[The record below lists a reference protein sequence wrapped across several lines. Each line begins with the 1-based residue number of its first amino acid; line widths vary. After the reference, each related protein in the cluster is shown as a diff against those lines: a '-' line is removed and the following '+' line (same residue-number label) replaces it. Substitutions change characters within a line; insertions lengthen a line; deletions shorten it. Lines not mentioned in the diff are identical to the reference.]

1 MTPTWQGVGGRGG
14 EERETFSSG
23 WNSITIGITF
33 FFLEMSYV
41 RILKFTGNSTMV
53 NNDYR
58 PVQGLNGRVV
68 KNSFQET
75 TKTTAVSKNW
85 HKRWSVLT
93 DAVDRLLLA

>member
-1 MTPTWQGVGGRGG
+1 
-14 EERETFSSG
+14 
-23 WNSITIGITF
+23 
-33 FFLEMSYV
+33 MSYV
-41 RILKFTGNSTMV
+41 RILKSTGNSTMV
-53 NNDYR
+53 NDYR

-75 TKTTAVSKNW
+75 TKTTAVSTNW

>member
-1 MTPTWQGVGGRGG
+1 
-14 EERETFSSG
+14 
-23 WNSITIGITF
+23 
-33 FFLEMSYV
+33 MSYV

-53 NNDYR
+53 NDYR
-58 PVQGLNGRVV
+58 PVQGLNGRAV

-75 TKTTAVSKNW
+75 TKTSAVSTNW